1 MDFPVCTYRTINLTL
16 IIQHYSQDLPEY
28 PQHPRRST
36 RRADIEAYFE
46 YVYLQAWACGS
57 SRIYWIVERDGQLTR
72 PTIPVDQMRESALSY
87 RDKTGQEQQDLIR
100 SVQEREHKRNR
111 VPTAHVQTTAA
122 VGSATT
128 YAEQRPW
135 LERTRWEITTI
146 VY

>member
-46 YVYLQAWACGS
+46 YVYLQAWP
-57 SRIYWIVERDGQLTR
+57 RDGQLTR

-128 YAEQRPW
+128 
-135 LERTRWEITTI
+135 TRWEITTI